1 MSEDMRTYVKN
12 VIEAEGKVEDMKTQ
26 VSHMDMLAYQD
37 ALTHVKN
44 RAWYEKTQTRIDES
58 IINGNA
64 RFGIVMIDLNNLKKI
79 NDSYGHE
86 RGNDYIFGACHHI
99 CVTYDHSPVFRIGG
113 DEFVVLLENRDY
125 DNRQELLQQL
135 KATFEIIQA
144 DETREPWEKYSAA
157 VGMTI
162 YDRNFDKSLNDVFK
176 RADELMYKDKMES
189 KMARN

>member
-1 MSEDMRTYVKN
+1 
-12 VIEAEGKVEDMKTQ
+12 
-26 VSHMDMLAYQD
+26 
-37 ALTHVKN
+37 
-44 RAWYEKTQTRIDES
+44 
-58 IINGNA
+58 
-64 RFGIVMIDLNNLKKI
+64 
-79 NDSYGHE
+79 
-86 RGNDYIFGACHHI
+86 
-99 CVTYDHSPVFRIGG
+99 
-113 DEFVVLLENRDY
+113 LENRDY